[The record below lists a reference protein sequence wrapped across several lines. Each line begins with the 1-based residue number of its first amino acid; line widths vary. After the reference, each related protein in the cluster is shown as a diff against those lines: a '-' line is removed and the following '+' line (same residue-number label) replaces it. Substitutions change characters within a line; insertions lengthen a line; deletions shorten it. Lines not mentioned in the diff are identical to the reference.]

1 MLRRKPRLPRREKR
15 IYRNLNRK
23 CHILGGRGGG
33 GGGRE
38 RERETPPELEGLGDD
53 SVDIVPAP
61 LI

>member
-1 MLRRKPRLPRREKR
+1 MARRDKSRDRH
-15 IYRNLNRK
+15 LNRK
-23 CHILGGRGGG
+23 CHILSHHGAGGE
-33 GGGRE
+33 GRE